1 MFLSG
6 EGQMKLDDE
15 IIPVVAGD
23 AIYIPPHVKHQ
34 MLNPS
39 DEWLVHLLVQGNNLD
54 PTLPKQPVTTRNWV
68 PAWDRV
74 YPGRYK
80 YPRIFSEATVSPI
93 FAPAGAGEHDCLH
106 GLAGTSFAALPAE
119 TELRHTAEGGSG
131 TLMYCT
137 AGSGSVSSLSS
148 RGSEGVALREGDSL
162 HLPAGEECRV
172 VAADGGS
179 TLELLLFSA

>member
-39 DEWLVHLLVQGNNLD
+39 DEWLVHLLVQGNNLE
-54 PTLPKQPVTTRNWV
+54 PALPKQPVTTRNWI
-68 PAWDRV
+68 PAWDRLV
-74 YPGRYK
+74 LRSPPK
-80 YPRIFSEATVSPI
+80 ATTYPI

-106 GLAGTSFAALPAE
+106 GLVDTSFAALPAE
-119 TELRHTAEGGSG
+119 TELLHTADGGSG

-137 AGSGSVSSLSS
+137 SGSGSASSG
-148 RGSEGVALREGDSL
+148 GSEGVALREGDSL
-162 HLPAGEECRV
+162 HLPAGEACRI
-172 VAADGGS
+172 VAAEGGS